1 MLPEA
6 ENDLICHTGPG
17 TPMGEAL
24 RRYWLPCL
32 LISDLP
38 ENDGAPVRVK
48 ILGEELIAFRDTDG
62 KVGLIDERC
71 PHRGASLFFGINQE
85 CGIMCIYHGW
95 KYDTEG
101 NCVDMPSDLPA

>member
-32 LISDLP
+32 LITDLP
-38 ENDGAPVRVK
+38 ENDGEPVRVK

-62 KVGLIDERC
+62 KVGLINERC
-71 PHRGASLFFGINQE
+71 PHRGRTAGI
-85 CGIMCIYHGW
+85 
-95 KYDTEG
+95 
-101 NCVDMPSDLPA
+101 VR